1 MMMRTLKAV
10 KFIMTIS
17 TEPTGAAVQRQI
29 FEQTVIIS
37 DHLFSLLCEL
47 LVVLDFLLLLGWNF
61 YDFWFVNW
69 YDDLILMAR
78 AVIYHGI
85 FPAQATG

>member
-1 MMMRTLKAV
+1 MRTLKAV

-17 TEPTGAAVQRQI
+17 AEPTGAAVQRQI
-29 FEQTVIIS
+29 FERTIVMS
-37 DHLFSLLCEL
+37 DQLFSLLSEL
-47 LVVLDFLLLLGWNF
+47 LVVIDYFLLHLLNF

-69 YDDLILMAR
+69 YDDLKLMAR